1 MTAAEQETPRPARIS
16 AAERERML
24 HEERMAQATK
34 RVSASETVSVK
45 QGGTGTLAGK
55 WYCDGLLIVRET
67 EKDGKNEDWSKL
79 LGRLDQ
85 AMADV
90 EALIAKHNLAVF
102 DTQAAALDARRN
114 EKAGT
119 K

>member
-1 MTAAEQETPRPARIS
+1 MSAAEKPKRIS
-16 AAERERML
+16 AAEREIML

-55 WYCDGLLIVRET
+55 WYCDGLLIVKE
-67 EKDGKNEDWSKL
+67 DDEDWSQW

-85 AMADV
+85 LMAQV
-90 EALIAKHNLAVF
+90 SGLVAARNLAVF
-102 DTQAAALDARRN
+102 EDQNRALDERR
-114 EKAGT
+114 
-119 K
+119 

>member
-1 MTAAEQETPRPARIS
+1 MSAAEKPKRIS
-16 AAERERML
+16 AAEREIML

-55 WYCDGLLIVRET
+55 WYVGELLIVRE
-67 EKDGKNEDWSKL
+67 EDEDWSQL
-79 LGRLDQ
+79 LGRIEQRMKDTQRLV
-85 AMADV
+85 AA
-90 EALIAKHNLAVF
+90 ENLAAF

-114 EKAGT
+114 EKAGA